1 MSRRDIGSRTPILF
15 AFGSGRMTGRELY
28 LRLLRHVRPY
38 WRQFAGG
45 LLTMVVLALTEPAVP
60 ILMKP
65 MLDGSFVDKDPD
77 VIFWS
82 PILLILLFTIRGLMN
97 FLSDVAFEWVSGKL
111 VLDMRERM
119 IECILTLPN
128 SYFDAHSTGNIISK
142 VTYNVE
148 QVTSAATKVLT
159 ILVKDSIVVIGLL
172 AYMLYLNW
180 LLTLAILTTMPVVVV
195 TVRFLAKRLRRLN
208 LSLQETVGDLTHVLE
223 ESVRGQK
230 VIKIFAGQAYEQRRF
245 LRRANWVRRYNMKNK
260 VAGSAHMPLVEF
272 IGAMMIALLVYVGTH
287 QTAAGSLTVG
297 GFVSLMVAVGLLFS
311 PLKRL
316 TGINQPLQR
325 GLAAAQTVFALV
337 DEPPE
342 LDRGTR
348 ELERVEGRIRF
359 DRVSFRY
366 PNTERE
372 VLHEVSFEVQP
383 GTTVALVGHSG
394 GGKTTIANLVP
405 RFYLPSGGRILIDGV
420 DIQELSLSGLRRHLS
435 YVGQE
440 SILFDDTIAANIG
453 YGIGGEVSPESLRKA
468 ARDAHALEFIEALP
482 DGFETRIGESGV
494 RLSGGQRQR
503 LAIARALLKDA
514 PILLL
519 DEATSALDAESE
531 QHVQAALREVTRNRT
546 TLIIAHRLST
556 IQHADRIL
564 VIREGRIVEDG
575 RHQALLAQQGE
586 YFQLCRYQ
594 FNQAD
599 QAPQS
604 D

>member
-1 MSRRDIGSRTPILF
+1 
-15 AFGSGRMTGRELY
+15 MTGRELY